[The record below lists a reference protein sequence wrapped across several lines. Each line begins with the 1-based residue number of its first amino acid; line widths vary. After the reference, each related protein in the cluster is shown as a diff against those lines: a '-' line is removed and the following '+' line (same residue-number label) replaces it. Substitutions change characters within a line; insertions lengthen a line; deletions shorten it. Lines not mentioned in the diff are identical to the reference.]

1 MCLAHVLLAGACL
14 PERSVVAVGCLPKP
28 KQQNVDG
35 AALDKWRVES
45 CRVVSEETARFLKS
59 FTGVICSLSH
69 LFRAFQ
75 LLHSLAG
82 ALLVT
87 EKFVSSL
94 TLLIC
99 QV

>member
-1 MCLAHVLLAGACL
+1 MLQARDDLRLAHVLLTGSSL
-14 PERSVVAVGCLPKP
+14 PKGSVVAVGGLSEPE
-28 KQQNVDG
+28 QQNVDG
-35 AALDKWRVES
+35 AALDEGRVES

-59 FTGVICSLSH
+59 LAGIVGSISH

-87 EKFVSSL
+87 
-94 TLLIC
+94 
-99 QV
+99 